1 MYNQSAFDVTNQKSQ
16 SAAQNAGLL
25 YNPTGAVS
33 VIRVGDGTMVGT
45 GTVANIST
53 NITDKS
59 GNSTTLVKTDL
70 GTLNL
75 SVANSYTG
83 GDCRYGR
90 GTPNCV

>member
-1 MYNQSAFDVTNQKSQ
+1 
-16 SAAQNAGLL
+16 
-25 YNPTGAVS
+25 
-33 VIRVGDGTMVGT
+33 MVGT

>member
-1 MYNQSAFDVTNQKSQ
+1 
-16 SAAQNAGLL
+16 
-25 YNPTGAVS
+25 
-33 VIRVGDGTMVGT
+33 MVGT

-83 GDCRYGR
+83 GGLSLWAGYSKLRL
-90 GTPNCV
+90 TKV